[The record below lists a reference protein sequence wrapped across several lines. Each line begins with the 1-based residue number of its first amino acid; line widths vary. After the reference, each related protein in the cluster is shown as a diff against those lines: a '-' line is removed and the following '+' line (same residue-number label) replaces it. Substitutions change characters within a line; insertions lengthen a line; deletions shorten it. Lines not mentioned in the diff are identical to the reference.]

1 MNECFGRKISY
12 WTSNIKFRSS
22 HRSLFVFRPTA
33 KAPQPKENFP
43 NSPTSP
49 TKDNVPGRKEPQPGE
64 TNGLGTGPSPN
75 ALGTGPNGIGSRP
88 NNAPPQLQAGQPGIG
103 PNIRPPGPGRKP
115 PRGGFGFFPSL
126 PNLAELFGL

>member
-1 MNECFGRKISY
+1 MNECIGKISY
-12 WTSNIKFRSS
+12 WIANIKFRSS

-43 NSPTSP
+43 NTPTSP

-64 TNGLGTGPSPN
+64 TNGLGIGPSPN